1 MSWIKY
7 IRLGLFILGTLLLLF
22 SWQLKSFSAL
32 LSVTVVFLVLVATLV
47 PRYQN
52 ISIPLIA
59 TGIIVVIAEIIFP
72 FVLPDSQNLLQVD
85 NVSSYRS
92 GGYTEQ
98 ISGFGYRPKPGV
110 YSARK
115 TTSEGDIIYDVVY
128 TIGGDGY
135 RLDVD
140 DNDFDA
146 CIYGGSFAFGEG
158 LNDNETLSFYL
169 LQNHG
174 IKTKNVGVH
183 GYGLN
188 HALYNI
194 EQGLTSIDLGRVNV
208 LLTDPW
214 HSLRSSCKSSYAAA
228 TPSYETTVEGLK
240 LIGVCSGGGFISMV
254 LYKSNIIRTIAKVLH
269 NENNI
274 ITDSDIDLYVAIIQ
288 EIARLSDENNARLII
303 AYIKAKD
310 ELLASAK
317 WTNESLITEL
327 SNIGTVVDVTLAERR
342 EDLDQ
347 KYYIQELDQH
357 PSALANQRRAEILQ
371 SFIRN

>member
-128 TIGGDGY
+128 TIGGDVY

-140 DNDFDA
+140 DKNFDA
-146 CIYGGSFAFGEG
+146 
-158 LNDNETLSFYL
+158 
-169 LQNHG
+169 
-174 IKTKNVGVH
+174 
-183 GYGLN
+183 
-188 HALYNI
+188 
-194 EQGLTSIDLGRVNV
+194 
-208 LLTDPW
+208 
-214 HSLRSSCKSSYAAA
+214 
-228 TPSYETTVEGLK
+228 
-240 LIGVCSGGGFISMV
+240 FI
-254 LYKSNIIRTIAKVLH
+254 
-269 NENNI
+269 
-274 ITDSDIDLYVAIIQ
+274 
-288 EIARLSDENNARLII
+288 
-303 AYIKAKD
+303 
-310 ELLASAK
+310 
-317 WTNESLITEL
+317 
-327 SNIGTVVDVTLAERR
+327 
-342 EDLDQ
+342 
-347 KYYIQELDQH
+347 
-357 PSALANQRRAEILQ
+357 
-371 SFIRN
+371 